1 MATEGWTAADTATA
15 GWAAIGTATAGR
27 AAASKMVTAGLW
39 RRKVRRVGDGRLWAA
54 RLGGGRY
61 GDGRLRG
68 GRVIQNS
75 DSRLGSGRKYGN
87 GRLGGGYGEGRL
99 GGSRY
104 SDGGCLGAA
113 GAAVAGWVTAG
124 TAIEGRREVEATCLK
139 RALEVMKSTG
149 GREGLEGKS
158 SADVGSRSW
167 RGRPGAERE
176 RGGGWAG
183 AEKDS

>member
-1 MATEGWTAADTATA
+1 VAAE
-15 GWAAIGTATAGR
+15 GTA
-27 AAASKMVTAGLW
+27 
-39 RRKVRRVGDGRLWAA
+39 RVGDGRLWAA

-75 DSRLGSGRKYGN
+75 DSRLGSGRKNGN

-104 SDGGCLGAA
+104 SNGGCLGAA

-139 RALEVMKSTG
+139 RALEVMKSTRG
-149 GREGLEGKS
+149 DGKGSRGRARWMGESVVARKAWSREGAGWRVGWCREG
-158 SADVGSRSW
+158 
-167 RGRPGAERE
+167 
-176 RGGGWAG
+176 
-183 AEKDS
+183 

>member
-1 MATEGWTAADTATA
+1 
-15 GWAAIGTATAGR
+15 
-27 AAASKMVTAGLW
+27 MVTAGLW

-104 SDGGCLGAA
+104 SNGGCLGAA

-139 RALEVMKSTG
+139 RAG
-149 GREGLEGKS
+149 GWGT
-158 SADVGSRSW
+158 RSW
-167 RGRPGAERE
+167 RGGPEFGRVRVERCVGE
-176 RGGGWAG
+176 R
-183 AEKDS
+183 